1 MRVIYLICGFIFLG
15 CGAIGAFLPLVP
27 TTPFLLL
34 AVFFFARSSEKWH
47 SYVLNHRIFG
57 KYLRDYQKHEMSTK
71 NKINTIFLM
80 WTGMFLGAW
89 LSGFRLVA
97 VITLIIIGTGVTMHL
112 ISLKNP
118 MNE

>member
-57 KYLRDYQKHEMSTK
+57 KYLRDYQKREMSTK

-80 WTGMFLGAW
+80 WMGMFLGAW

-118 MNE
+118 MKE